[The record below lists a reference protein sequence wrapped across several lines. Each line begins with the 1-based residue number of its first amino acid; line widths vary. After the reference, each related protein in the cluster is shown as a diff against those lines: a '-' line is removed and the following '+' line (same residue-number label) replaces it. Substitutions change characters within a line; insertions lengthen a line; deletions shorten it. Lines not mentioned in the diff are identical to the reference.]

1 MRMTDIPQRDWPAFL
16 DRLAREHRAW
26 LATVE
31 QDGRIAAREQPL
43 RAIRADGDIDIQV
56 GERAIHVAAPR
67 AVRVEQTGTG
77 AVQGLEIEDQ
87 AGGRVQLRFRIA
99 AAEL

>member
-31 QDGRIAAREQPL
+31 QDGRIAVREQPL
-43 RAIRADGDIDIQV
+43 RVIRVDGGIDIEL

-77 AVQGLEIEDQ
+77 AVPAVQIADP
-87 AGGRVQLRFRIA
+87 AGRRPRPPLRLPRPP
-99 AAEL
+99 